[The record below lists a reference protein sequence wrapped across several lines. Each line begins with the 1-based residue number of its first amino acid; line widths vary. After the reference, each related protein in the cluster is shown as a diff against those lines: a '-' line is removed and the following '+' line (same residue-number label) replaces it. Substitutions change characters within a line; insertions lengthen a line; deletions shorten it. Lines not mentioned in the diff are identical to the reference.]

1 MNERY
6 GEQRDNGESQQYGQ
20 RGRFWQTDRDREGYG
35 RDEYRGRYGG
45 SERYDERHMGRD
57 EGQFRRYGGGGYGEG
72 GRGEGYYSGGAYGE
86 SQRGYGESQRGG
98 QGSYRDQE
106 LWRGESG
113 RAFYGRR
120 DEQSGYGGMRGGYGG
135 GWESGQGGGGQYG
148 QGQYGAERY
157 GERGWESGRERG
169 GIRGTIGRL
178 FGRGPKGYKRS
189 DERIKED
196 ICERLWRSDN
206 VDSSEVTI
214 TVKEGEVTLS
224 GTVPERWM
232 RHEIENIVDD
242 SMGVKDID
250 NGIRIQRQTDET
262 GTESK
267 SATRGASASGM
278 KQ

>member
-45 SERYDERHMGRD
+45 AERYDERHVGRD
-57 EGQFRRYGGGGYGEG
+57 EGQSRRYGGEAYGEG
-72 GRGEGYYSGGAYGE
+72 GRGQGYYSGGV
-86 SQRGYGESQRGG
+86 YGESQRGG
-98 QGSYRDQE
+98 QGSYPDQE
-106 LWRGESG
+106 QWRGESG

-148 QGQYGAERY
+148 QGQYEAERY

-169 GIRGTIGRL
+169 GIRGTVGRL

-242 SMGVKDID
+242 SMGVKEID
-250 NGIRIQRQTDET
+250 NSIRIRRQTDET
-262 GTESK
+262 GAESM
-267 SATRGASASGM
+267 SATRGASAAGM
-278 KQ
+278 KK